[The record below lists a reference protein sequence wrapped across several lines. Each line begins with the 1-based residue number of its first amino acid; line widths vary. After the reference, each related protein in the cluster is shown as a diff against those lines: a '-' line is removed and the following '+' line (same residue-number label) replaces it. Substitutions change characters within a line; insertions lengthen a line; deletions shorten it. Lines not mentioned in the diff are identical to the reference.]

1 MPSFTRKDI
10 TRVQTVNELNQYSP
24 IVAKY
29 AVTADATTAAVVF
42 IAPCA
47 MQILDF
53 SVLAQATNGGGTLT
67 PRKGDT
73 DAICTAIACATD
85 GAVARMSAGAVVAN
99 VARTI
104 LAKGDKIYVVA
115 NGAGDRGILTIT
127 GIRL

>member
-1 MPSFTRKDI
+1 MPAFTRKGV
-10 TRVQTVNELNQYSP
+10 TRVENVKELNQYSP

-29 AVTADATTAAVVF
+29 AVTADTTTAAVAF

-47 MQILDF
+47 MQLLDF

-85 GAVARMSAGAVVAN
+85 GAVARMAAGAVVAN
-99 VARTI
+99 VARTV
-104 LAKGDKIYVVA
+104 LAKGDKVYVIA
-115 NGAGDRGILTIT
+115 NGAADRGILTIT
-127 GIRL
+127 GIRI